1 MVDAEVKAFPSDGR
15 TDTSGADEAG
25 PEGGRQPDDP
35 SNRHED
41 CTDGSIV
48 ITKNADDPLGDKVIK
63 VHIRT
68 ERFVIYT
75 VACEADQVRRPR
87 YFFPGKY
94 AAAETFRERLNPIS
108 ASLNRIN
115 DMIVG
120 MRPDGLALPFYRR
133 QYRSL
138 GERSLEH
145 QARAMQQA
153 FEGNATDAEV
163 VLSEFQAEVENCR
176 DSRNKMRYILANA
189 VALILILIAWLIL
202 SDANE
207 SAGQIA
213 ALMTASFDA
222 KHADIRLIDML
233 TLGAIGAFFAVSIG
247 INALRISH
255 SITIPEMFYAG
266 FIRIMIGV
274 IAAGVLLLLI
284 LGGWVL
290 ASIDPDYR
298 FWSIY
303 LLGFLAGFSELLV
316 PNALKRVEETTAVNS
331 PPPPTNAAAAEAR

>member
-1 MVDAEVKAFPSDGR
+1 MVDAEVKAFPSDAR
-15 TDTSGADEAG
+15 TDTAGADEAG
-25 PEGGRQPDDP
+25 PEGTRQRDDP
-35 SNRHED
+35 STRHEA
-41 CTDGSIV
+41 CKIESTV
-48 ITKNADDPLGDKVIK
+48 IRKNAEDPLGDKVTK

-68 ERFVIYT
+68 ECFVIYT

-87 YFFPGKY
+87 YFLPGSY
-94 AAAETFRERLNPIS
+94 AAAETFRKRLNPIS
-108 ASLNRIN
+108 GSLNRLN

-153 FEGNATDAEV
+153 FEGNAADAEV

-189 VALILILIAWLIL
+189 AALILVLIAWLIL
-202 SDANE
+202 GDATE
-207 SAGQIA
+207 SAGQFV
-213 ALMTASFDA
+213 ALMTASLGA
-222 KHADIRLIDML
+222 EHADIRLVDML

-266 FIRIMIGV
+266 FVRIMIGV

-290 ASIDPDYR
+290 ASIDPQYK
-298 FWSIY
+298 FWSFY

-331 PPPPTNAAAAEAR
+331 PPPPANAAAAEAR